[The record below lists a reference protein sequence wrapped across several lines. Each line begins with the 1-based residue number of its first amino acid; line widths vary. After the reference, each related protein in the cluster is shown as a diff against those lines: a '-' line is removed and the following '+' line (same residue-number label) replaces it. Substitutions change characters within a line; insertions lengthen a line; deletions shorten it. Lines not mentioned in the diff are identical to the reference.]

1 MKDFALP
8 AVDNRSASL
17 RVGSNRCRAAEQR
30 QVGMTER
37 CIVLALAIQLYLP
50 PKGSV
55 REGAPMSACSVPM
68 TALRTSKQ
76 F

>member
-1 MKDFALP
+1 
-8 AVDNRSASL
+8 
-17 RVGSNRCRAAEQR
+17 
-30 QVGMTER
+30 MTER

-55 REGAPMSACSVPM
+55 REGAPMSACGVPM
-68 TALRTSKQ
+68 TAMRTSKQ